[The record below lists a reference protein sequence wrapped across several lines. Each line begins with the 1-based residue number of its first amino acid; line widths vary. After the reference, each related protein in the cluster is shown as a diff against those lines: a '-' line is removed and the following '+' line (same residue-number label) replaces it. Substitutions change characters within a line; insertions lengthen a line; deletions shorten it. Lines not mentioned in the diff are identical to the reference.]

1 MNKTSEPD
9 ARDGP
14 FRPISPGERAI
25 IERLLERPFYG
36 VDAIRRQLDGATVRP
51 WDCGDDDD
59 NCGSI
64 VFAGGDWG
72 KAKPIDNTG
81 QGFVDGVPVEA
92 MLFVHDDGRLALL
105 ELVVYGDRITRLPR
119 PEELVVKR
127 DGE

>member
-1 MNKTSEPD
+1 MKRESESN
-9 ARDGP
+9 AGDGP
-14 FRPISPGERAI
+14 FRQLSGEERAI
-25 IERLLERPFYG
+25 IERLLEQPFDG
-36 VDAIRRQLDGATVRP
+36 ADAIRGQLDGATVRP
-51 WDCGDDDD
+51 WDCDDDD

-72 KAKPIDNTG
+72 KAKPIGNTG

-105 ELVVYGDRITRLPR
+105 ELVVYGDRIPRLPR

-127 DGE
+127 DEE